1 MKYCDFVELKHPI
14 NISTKN
20 RICRNIKS
28 LNKEQKNKIKQGM
41 NINV

>member
-1 MKYCDFVELKHPI
+1 MKYIDYIELKHPI

-28 LNKEQKNKIKQGM
+28 MKKEQKNKIIKGM